1 MRRKPA
7 PTIQDL
13 SMPKNLADVVS
24 FATSKAA
31 AEYYPTPA
39 ERLVKGR
46 PQQHNTLHFEA
57 DGCFFA
63 GEWGAEPGCWRVK
76 YTENEYFHILSGKS
90 ILRDLQGN
98 EMALAPGDK
107 VCVPAGFEG
116 EWEVLE
122 TTRKIY
128 VIYENPAH

>member
-1 MRRKPA
+1 
-7 PTIQDL
+7 
-13 SMPKNLADVVS
+13 MPKTLADLVS

-31 AEYYPTPA
+31 TEHYLTPA
-39 ERLVKGR
+39 DRLVKGQ
-46 PQQHNTLHFEA
+46 PQQHNTLHFQA
-57 DGCFFA
+57 DDRFFA
-63 GEWGAEPGCWRVK
+63 GEWGAEPGCWRVR

-90 ILRDLQGN
+90 VIRDLGGN
-98 EMALAPGDK
+98 EMELGPGDK

-128 VIYENPAH
+128 VIYEEPGS

>member
-1 MRRKPA
+1 
-7 PTIQDL
+7 
-13 SMPKNLADVVS
+13 MPKTVS
-24 FATSKAA
+24 DLVNFATSKAA
-31 AEYYPTPA
+31 TEYYPTPA

-46 PQQHNTLHFEA
+46 PEQHNTLHFEA
-57 DGCFFA
+57 DGRFFA
-63 GEWGAEPGCWRVK
+63 GEWGAEPGCWRVS
-76 YTENEYFHILSGKS
+76 YSENEYFHILSGRS
-90 ILRDLQGN
+90 ILRDLDGN

-128 VIYENPAH
+128 VIYKNPAD